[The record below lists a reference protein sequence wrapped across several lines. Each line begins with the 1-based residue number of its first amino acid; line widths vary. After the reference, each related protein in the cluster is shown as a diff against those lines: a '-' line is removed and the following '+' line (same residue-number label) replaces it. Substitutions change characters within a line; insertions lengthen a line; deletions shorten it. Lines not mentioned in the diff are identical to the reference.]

1 MFLPVVFLIAAYLFG
16 SVPYGYLIAR
26 WHGHDIR
33 TRGSGNIGATNVGR
47 LLGRKWG
54 VIVFMLDFAKGALPV
69 LAAQRLAFA
78 DWLPVAAGAAAFLG
92 HVFPVWL
99 KFQGGKGIA
108 TGAGVVFMLL
118 PLASFGAL
126 LVWLVVLVSTRYVS
140 LSSIIAALALT
151 GIRLVSVT
159 EPFAPPQRI
168 LTLFCL
174 LATVL
179 VIARHANNILRLL
192 QNRENQLSE
201 SPIMTTA
208 SKVIHVLAIGLWFGT
223 VVFFTFVVALVIF
236 RTLETYGEMSFNER
250 PSWLPLP
257 HQFTKESGTRLAGE
271 IVAPIFPFYF
281 LIQGICGLLLLITS
295 LGFTRAERERRV
307 HRWRFYLVTLA
318 VLTIV
323 VAWPLNNRIHE
334 LRVQRYDQDPEVAKV
349 AKEQFSR
356 WHTASL
362 FLNFGTVLLVTAAM
376 AMAAALPASRSKQIE
391 KQPEK
396 ENVAV

>member
-1 MFLPVVFLIAAYLFG
+1 MFLPIAFLIGAYLFG
-16 SVPYGYLIAR
+16 SVPYGFLIAR

-69 LAAQRLAFA
+69 LAARWLGEP

-92 HVFPVWL
+92 HLFPVWL

-118 PLASFGAL
+118 PLASIGAL
-126 LVWLVVLVSTRYVS
+126 FVWLVVLVSTRYVS
-140 LSSIIAALALT
+140 LASIGAALALT
-151 GIRLVSVT
+151 GIRMVSVA
-159 EPFAPPQRI
+159 EPFAPSQRI

-174 LATVL
+174 LATALVL
-179 VIARHANNILRLL
+179 ARHTSNILRLL

-201 SPIMTTA
+201 SPIMTTV
-208 SKVIHVLAIGLWFGT
+208 SKAIHVLALGLWFGT

-250 PSWLPLP
+250 PDWLPLP

-281 LIQGICGLLLLITS
+281 LIQGLCGLLVLITS
-295 LGFTRAERERRV
+295 LSFTRAERGRRV
-307 HRWRFYLVTLA
+307 HRWRFYIVTLA

-334 LRVQRYDQDPEVAKV
+334 LRLQRYDHDPEVAKV
-349 AKEQFSR
+349 AKEQFGR

-362 FLNFGTVLLVTAAM
+362 FLNFGTVLLVAAAM
-376 AMAAALPASRSKQIE
+376 GMAAALPATAA
-391 KQPEK
+391 KQPSPSNEK
-396 ENVAV
+396 ESG